1 MIVGENKQ
9 VITID
14 GISPGTSVEVS
25 TPDEVADV
33 LRAASMSGQNV
44 VPVGGATALSIG
56 NTPKQVDVALELS
69 SLSGVIDYQA
79 TDLMVSVRAG
89 TTIAALSA
97 ELAVHGQELPLD
109 IPFPDRATVGGVLAA
124 AFAGPRRFG
133 SGTLKDLVVG
143 CSYVRGDGLIAKAG
157 GMVVKN
163 VSGFEIPRLLH
174 GSWGTLAI
182 ITSANFKVTPIAK
195 GDLTC
200 SVDYPSIA
208 EALNAGNRVLM
219 SGASVVSCEI
229 VQSPNATTLLVR
241 LQGREDGVREQ
252 LSDLRKA
259 LVGAEP
265 RVAEGAESRRLWQMH
280 VDHLAAADGMA
291 QVVIGARP
299 RDLESMLAHLE
310 TIPEGCVKELI
321 ASPATGTIRV
331 RFDPDRIAAD
341 RFWTTLTPPQTLQ
354 GVSMMVEFAPS
365 PWKRGVDVWGP
376 PPPSIEIMRSI
387 KRQFDPDG
395 VLNRGR
401 MMV

>member
-1 MIVGENKQ
+1 MV
-9 VITID
+9 TID
-14 GISPGTSVEVS
+14 GISPGTSVDVS

-33 LRAASMSGQNV
+33 LRTASINGQNV
-44 VPVGGATALSIG
+44 VPVGGGTALSIG
-56 NTPKQVDVALELS
+56 NISEQVDVAIGLS

-97 ELAVHGQELPLD
+97 ELAAHGQELPLD
-109 IPFPDRATVGGVLAA
+109 IPFPDRATVGGVLAT

-174 GSWGTLAI
+174 GSWGTLAVM
-182 ITSANFKVTPIAK
+182 TSANFKVTPIPK

-200 SVDYPSIA
+200 SVDYSSMPDA
-208 EALNAGNRVLM
+208 VKAGSRVLM
-219 SGASVVSCEI
+219 SGVSVVSCEI
-229 VQSPNATTLLVR
+229 VQLPQAITLLVR
-241 LQGREDGVREQ
+241 LQGREEGVHEQ

-259 LVGAEP
+259 LAGAEP
-265 RVAEGAESRRLWQMH
+265 GVDEGVASRRVWQSQ
-280 VDHLAAADGMA
+280 VEHLASADGLV

-299 RDLESMLAHLE
+299 RDLESLLAHLE
-310 TIPEGCVKELI
+310 TMPAGSVTELI
-321 ASPATGTIRV
+321 ASPATGTVRV
-331 RFDPDRIAAD
+331 RLDPEQFASDH
-341 RFWTTLTPPQTLQ
+341 FWTTLTPPQGLQ
-354 GVSMMVEFAPS
+354 GLSMMVEFAPS
-365 PWKRGVDVWGP
+365 ARKRGLDVWGP
-376 PPPSIEIMRSI
+376 PPAGIEIMRSI
-387 KRQFDPDG
+387 KRQFDPDN

>member
-1 MIVGENKQ
+1 MQ
-9 VITID
+9 VMTID
-14 GISPGTSVEVS
+14 GLRPHASIEAS
-25 TPDEVADV
+25 TLDEVADV
-33 LRAASMSGQNV
+33 LRAASASGQNV
-44 VPVGGATALSIG
+44 VPVGGGTALSIG
-56 NTPKQVDVALELS
+56 NVPEQVDVAIGLS

-89 TTIAALSA
+89 TTISELSA
-97 ELAVHGQELPLD
+97 ELAAHGQELSLD
-109 IPFPDRATVGGVLAA
+109 IPFPDRATVGGVLAT

-133 SGTLKDLVVG
+133 SGTLKDLLVG

-174 GSWGTLAI
+174 GSWGTLAVL
-182 ITSANFKVTPIAK
+182 TSANFKVTPIAK

-208 EALNAGNRVLM
+208 EAVSAGNRVLM

-229 VQSPNATTLLVR
+229 VQEPEATTLLVR
-241 LQGREDGVREQ
+241 LQGREDGVHEQ
-252 LSDLRKA
+252 LIDLRKA
-259 LVGAEP
+259 LRGAELS
-265 RVAEGAESRRLWQMH
+265 VVDGAESRRLWQTH
-280 VDHLAAADGMA
+280 VDHLASADGMA

-299 RDLESMLAHLE
+299 RDLEFMLSHLE
-310 TIPEGCVKELI
+310 TIPAEWVKELV

-331 RFDPDRIAAD
+331 RFDPDRITVD
-341 RFWTTLTPPQTLQ
+341 HFWATLTPSQTLQ
-354 GVSMMVEFAPS
+354 GMSMMVEFAPS
-365 PWKRGVDVWGP
+365 PWKRGLDVWGP
-376 PPPSIEIMRSI
+376 PPSSIEIMRAI

>member
-1 MIVGENKQ
+1 MIVGENTQ
-9 VITID
+9 VRTID
-14 GISPGTSVEVS
+14 GITSGANVDVS
-25 TPDEVADV
+25 TPDEIADI
-33 LRAASMSGQNV
+33 LRAASMIGQNV
-44 VPVGGATALSIG
+44 VPVGGGSALSIG
-56 NTPKQVDVALELS
+56 NIPEQIDVAIGLS
-69 SLSGVIDYQA
+69 SLFGVIDYKA

-97 ELAVHGQELPLD
+97 ELAAHGQELPLD
-109 IPFPDRATVGGVLAA
+109 IPFPARATVGGVLAT

-182 ITSANFKVTPIAK
+182 ITSANFKVTPITK

-200 SVDYPSIA
+200 SVDYPSMA
-208 EALNAGNRVLM
+208 EAVGAGNRVLM
-219 SGASVVSCEI
+219 SGVSVVSCEI
-229 VQSPNATTLLVR
+229 VQLPNATTLLVR

-252 LSDLRKA
+252 LSDLRRV
-259 LVGAEP
+259 LDGVEP
-265 RVAEGAESRRLWQMH
+265 SVVEGVESRRLWQLH
-280 VDHLAAADGMA
+280 VEHLAAADGMV

-299 RDLESMLAHLE
+299 RDLDSMLAHLE
-310 TIPEGCVKELI
+310 TIPGGWMNELV
-321 ASPATGTIRV
+321 ASPATGTIRI

-341 RFWTTLTPPQTLQ
+341 HFWTTVTPPQGLQ
-354 GVSMMVEFAPS
+354 GLSMMVEFAPS
-365 PWKRGVDVWGP
+365 AWKRGVGVWGP
-376 PPPSIEIMRSI
+376 PPAGIEIMRAI
-387 KRQFDPDG
+387 KRQFDPDS